1 MVGNERPW
9 IAQAFIL
16 VLYVITLVIYNRAK
30 KEYVGGKIG
39 AAINLIMVFVAFL
52 FLSDYVDYFVSSLL
66 PLGEQARFSVKILF
80 RLIAI
85 CVLAFGGLRF
95 FVSKPAEAGLAQP
108 APMPKMEEVETAS
121 VSDLDAVVQAGMA
134 EVGTTPAPAAEVPPA
149 ATPDLGPDETVVVQ
163 EVSQSK
169 PSLGRY
175 EILEELGRGAMGIV
189 YKGRDPK
196 LNRVTA
202 IKTIRFTDDFDEEQ
216 AAKIREQFYREAEVV
231 AKLSHPNIVTIYDVG
246 EDLDLSYLAMEYLEG
261 ESLETF
267 ARKENLLSIRK
278 SIDVTAQV
286 CDALAYAHNHG
297 IVHRDIKPANIMILK
312 NGLVKVTDFGIA
324 RATASSKTRT
334 GVIKGTPYYMSPEQ
348 ISGMKVDGRSD
359 IFSLG
364 IVFYQLLT
372 GELPFGGEN
381 LAAIMY
387 QITTVEPEPP
397 TTHNPKIYKAAVAIL
412 NRALEKSLESRYQ
425 GAKQMGDHLRLLAQK
440 LDELKG
446 KAKAS
451 EG

>member
-66 PLGEQARFSVKILF
+66 PLGDQARFSVKILF

-95 FVSKPAEAGLAQP
+95 FASKPAEGGLAQS
-108 APMPKMEEVETAS
+108 APMPRMEGVETAP
-121 VSDLDAVVQAGMA
+121 VADLDAVVQAGMA
-134 EVGTTPAPAAEVPPA
+134 EVGARPSPAEAASA
-149 ATPDLGPDETVVVQ
+149 AAPDLGPEETVVVQ

-267 ARKENLLSIRK
+267 ARTDNLMPIRK
-278 SIDVTAQV
+278 GIDVTAQV
-286 CDALAYAHNHG
+286 CDALAYAHSHG

-397 TTHNPKIYKAAVAIL
+397 TKHNPKIYKAAVAIL

-425 GAKQMGDHLRLLAQK
+425 NAKQMGDHLRLLAQK

-446 KAKAS
+446 KAKAQ

>member
-66 PLGEQARFSVKILF
+66 PLGDQAKFSVKILF

-95 FVSKPAEAGLAQP
+95 FVSKPAESGLAQP
-108 APMPKMEEVETAS
+108 APMPRMEEVETAA
-121 VSDLDAVVQAGMA
+121 VADLDAVVQAGMA
-134 EVGTTPAPAAEVPPA
+134 EVGATPPAAEA
-149 ATPDLGPDETVVVQ
+149 PDLAPEETVVVQ

-231 AKLSHPNIVTIYDVG
+231 AKLSHPNIVTIFDVG

-261 ESLETF
+261 ESLEGF
-267 ARKENLLSIRK
+267 ARKDNLMPIRK
-278 SIDVTAQV
+278 GIDVAAQV
-286 CDALAYAHNHG
+286 CDALAYAHGHG

-387 QITTVEPEPP
+387 QITTVDPEPP
-397 TTHNPKIYKAAVAIL
+397 TKHNPKIYKAAVAIL

-425 GAKQMGDHLRLLAQK
+425 DAKQMGDHLRLLAQK
-440 LDELKG
+440 LDELK
-446 KAKAS
+446 AKAQ
-451 EG
+451 

>member
-66 PLGEQARFSVKILF
+66 PLGDQAKFSVKILF

-95 FVSKPAEAGLAQP
+95 FVSKPAEGGLAQP
-108 APMPKMEEVETAS
+108 APMPRMEEVETAA
-121 VSDLDAVVQAGMA
+121 VADLDAVVQAGMA
-134 EVGTTPAPAAEVPPA
+134 EVGTTPTPAVA
-149 ATPDLGPDETVVVQ
+149 PDLGPEETVVVQ

-196 LNRVTA
+196 LNRETA

-261 ESLETF
+261 ENLEAY
-267 ARKENLLSIRK
+267 ARKDNLMPIRK
-278 SIDVTAQV
+278 GIDVTAQV
-286 CDALAYAHNHG
+286 CDALAYAHSHG
-297 IVHRDIKPANIMILK
+297 IVHRDIKPANIMILE

-387 QITTVEPEPP
+387 QITTVEPDPP
-397 TTHNPKIYKAAVAIL
+397 TKHNPKIYKAAVAIL

-425 GAKQMGDHLRLLAQK
+425 NAKQMGDHLRLLAQK
-440 LDELKG
+440 LDELKS
-446 KAKAS
+446 KAKAQ
-451 EG
+451 EGQ

>member
-66 PLGEQARFSVKILF
+66 PLGDQAKFSVKILF

-95 FVSKPAEAGLAQP
+95 FVSKPAESGLAQP
-108 APMPKMEEVETAS
+108 APMPRMEEVETAA
-121 VSDLDAVVQAGMA
+121 VANLDAVVQAGMA
-134 EVGTTPAPAAEVPPA
+134 EVGVTPPAAEAP
-149 ATPDLGPDETVVVQ
+149 PDLGPEETVVVQ
-163 EVSQSK
+163 EISQSK

-231 AKLSHPNIVTIYDVG
+231 AKLSHPNIVTIFDVG

-261 ESLETF
+261 ESLEAF
-267 ARKENLLSIRK
+267 ARKDNLMPIRK
-278 SIDVTAQV
+278 GIDVTAQV
-286 CDALAYAHNHG
+286 CDALAYAHSHG

-387 QITTVEPEPP
+387 QITTVDPEPP
-397 TTHNPKIYKAAVAIL
+397 TKHNPKIYKAAVAIL

-425 GAKQMGDHLRLLAQK
+425 NAKQMGDHLRLLAQK
-440 LDELKG
+440 LDELKS
-446 KAKAS
+446 KAQ
-451 EG
+451 G

>member
-1 MVGNERPW
+1 MVGSENPW

-16 VLYVITLVIYNRAK
+16 VLYVLTLVIYNRAK

-52 FLSDYVDYFVSSLL
+52 FLSDYVDYFISSLL
-66 PLGEQARFSVKILF
+66 PLGEQARFGVKILF

-95 FVSKPAEAGLAQP
+95 FASKPAESALSRP
-108 APMPKMEEVETAS
+108 APMPSMDTVATAD
-121 VSDLDAVVQAGMA
+121 VADLDSVVQAGMA
-134 EVGTTPAPAAEVPPA
+134 EVGSGPTPRDAPSIVM
-149 ATPDLGPDETVVVQ
+149 PDMGPDETVVVQ

-169 PSLGRY
+169 PKLGRY

-189 YKGRDPK
+189 YKGLDPK
-196 LNRVTA
+196 LDRLTA
-202 IKTIRFTDDFDEEQ
+202 IKTIRFTDDFDEDQ

-261 ESLETF
+261 ESLESY
-267 ARKENLLSIRK
+267 ARKEQLLPIRK
-278 SIDVTAQV
+278 TIDVTAQV
-286 CDALAYAHNHG
+286 CDALGYAHGHG

-387 QITTVEPEPP
+387 QITTVDPEPP
-397 TTHNPKIYKAAVAIL
+397 TKYNPKIYKAAVAIL

-425 GAKQMGDHLRLLAQK
+425 KAQQMGDHLRLLAQK

-446 KAKAS
+446 KAQAQAQ
-451 EG
+451 

>member
-1 MVGNERPW
+1 MVGSKPW

-16 VLYVITLVIYNRAK
+16 VLYVLTLVIYNRAK

-52 FLSDYVDYFVSSLL
+52 FLSDYVDYFISSLL
-66 PLGEQARFSVKILF
+66 PLGDQARFSVKILF
-80 RLIAI
+80 RLVAI

-95 FVSKPAEAGLAQP
+95 FASKPAESGLSQS
-108 APMPKMEEVETAS
+108 APMPAMEAVETAN
-121 VSDLDAVVQAGMA
+121 VADLDAVVQAGME
-134 EVGTTPAPAAEVPPA
+134 EVGGPPAPMEAPDTLVP
-149 ATPDLGPDETVVVQ
+149 DMGPDETVVVQ

-169 PSLGRY
+169 PRLGRY

-196 LNRVTA
+196 LDRLTA
-202 IKTIRFTDDFDEEQ
+202 IKTIRFTDDFDEDQ

-261 ESLETF
+261 ESLEAY
-267 ARKENLLSIRK
+267 ARKEQLLPIRK
-278 SIDVTAQV
+278 TIDVTSQV
-286 CDALAYAHNHG
+286 CDALAYAHGHG

-397 TTHNPKIYKAAVAIL
+397 TKYNPKIYKAAVAIL
-412 NRALEKSLESRYQ
+412 NRALEKSLESRYPT
-425 GAKQMGDHLRLLAQK
+425 AKQMGDHLRLLAQK
-440 LDELKG
+440 LDELK
-446 KAKAS
+446 AKATGQQAS
-451 EG
+451 

>member
-95 FVSKPAEAGLAQP
+95 FVSKPAEVGLAQP
-108 APMPKMEEVETAS
+108 APMPRMEEVETAA
-121 VSDLDAVVQAGMA
+121 VADLDAVVQAGMA
-134 EVGTTPAPAAEVPPA
+134 EVGATPPAAEA
-149 ATPDLGPDETVVVQ
+149 PDLAPEETVVVQ

-231 AKLSHPNIVTIYDVG
+231 AKLSHPNIVTIFDVG

-261 ESLETF
+261 ESLEGF
-267 ARKENLLSIRK
+267 ARKDNLMPIRK
-278 SIDVTAQV
+278 GIDVTAQV

-387 QITTVEPEPP
+387 QITTVDPEPP
-397 TTHNPKIYKAAVAIL
+397 TKHNPKIYKAAVAIL

-425 GAKQMGDHLRLLAQK
+425 DAKQMGDHLRLLAQK

-446 KAKAS
+446 KA
-451 EG
+451 

>member
-1 MVGNERPW
+1 
-9 IAQAFIL
+9 
-16 VLYVITLVIYNRAK
+16 
-30 KEYVGGKIG
+30 
-39 AAINLIMVFVAFL
+39 
-52 FLSDYVDYFVSSLL
+52 
-66 PLGEQARFSVKILF
+66 
-80 RLIAI
+80 
-85 CVLAFGGLRF
+85 
-95 FVSKPAEAGLAQP
+95 
-108 APMPKMEEVETAS
+108 MEEVETAA
-121 VSDLDAVVQAGMA
+121 VADLDAVVQAGMA
-134 EVGTTPAPAAEVPPA
+134 EVGVTPPA
-149 ATPDLGPDETVVVQ
+149 AKAPPDLGPEETVVVQ
-163 EVSQSK
+163 EISQSK

-231 AKLSHPNIVTIYDVG
+231 AKLAHPNIVTIFDVG

-261 ESLETF
+261 ENLEAF
-267 ARKENLLSIRK
+267 ARKDNLMPIRK
-278 SIDVTAQV
+278 GIDVTAQV
-286 CDALAYAHNHG
+286 CDALAYAHSHG

-312 NGLVKVTDFGIA
+312 NGQVKVTDFGIA

-387 QITTVEPEPP
+387 QITTVDPEPP
-397 TTHNPKIYKAAVAIL
+397 TKHNPKIYKAAVAIL

-425 GAKQMGDHLRLLAQK
+425 NAKQMGDHLRLLAQK

-446 KAKAS
+446 KAKAQ
-451 EG
+451 EGQ

>member
-1 MVGNERPW
+1 MIGSKSPW
-9 IAQAFIL
+9 VAQAFIL
-16 VLYVITLVIYNRAK
+16 VLYVITLIIYNRAK

-39 AAINLIMVFVAFL
+39 AAINLIMVFVACL
-52 FLSDYVDYFVSSLL
+52 FLSDYVDYFLSSLL
-66 PLGEQARFSVKILF
+66 PLGDQAKFSVKILF
-80 RLIAI
+80 RLLAI

-95 FVSKPAEAGLAQP
+95 FVSKAQEAELSQP
-108 APMPKMEEVETAS
+108 SPMPVMDSVETAD
-121 VSDLDAVVQAGMA
+121 VAQLDAVVKAGMA
-134 EVGTTPAPAAEVPPA
+134 EVGTTPTPAEKPAQAAPEIAAE
-149 ATPDLGPDETVVVQ
+149 ETVVVE
-163 EVSQSK
+163 EVTQSK
-169 PSLGRY
+169 PTLGRY

-196 LNRVTA
+196 LGRLTA

-216 AAKIREQFYREAEVV
+216 AVKIQEQFYREAEVV

-261 ESLETF
+261 ESLENY
-267 ARKENLLSIRK
+267 ARKENLMSIRT
-278 SIDVTAQV
+278 SIEVTSQV
-286 CDALAYAHNHG
+286 CDALEYAHARG

-397 TTHNPKIYKAAVAIL
+397 TKHNPKIYKAAVAIL
-412 NRALEKSLESRYQ
+412 NRALEKSLEARYQ
-425 GAKQMGDHLRLLAQK
+425 SAKQMGDHLRLLAQK
-440 LDELKG
+440 LDELKA
-446 KAKAS
+446 KAKSQEAQ
-451 EG
+451 

>member
-1 MVGNERPW
+1 MVGSERPW

-66 PLGEQARFSVKILF
+66 PLGDQARFSVKILF

-95 FVSKPAEAGLAQP
+95 FASKQAEGGLAQP
-108 APMPKMEEVETAS
+108 APMPRMEEVETAP
-121 VSDLDAVVQAGMA
+121 VDDLDAVVQKGMA
-134 EVGTTPAPAAEVPPA
+134 EVGTTSPAADAPSEIPM
-149 ATPDLGPDETVVVQ
+149 DLGPEETVVVQ

-246 EDLDLSYLAMEYLEG
+246 EDLDLSYLAMEFLEG
-261 ESLETF
+261 ESLEAF
-267 ARKENLLSIRK
+267 ARSDNLMPIRK
-278 SIDVTAQV
+278 SIDVAAQV
-286 CDALAYAHNHG
+286 CDALAYAHGHG

-425 GAKQMGDHLRLLAQK
+425 NAKQMGDHLRLLAQK

>member
-66 PLGEQARFSVKILF
+66 PLGDQARFSVKILF

-95 FVSKPAEAGLAQP
+95 FVSKPAESGLAQP
-108 APMPKMEEVETAS
+108 APMPKMEEVETAA
-121 VSDLDAVVQAGMA
+121 VADLDAVVQAGMA
-134 EVGTTPAPAAEVPPA
+134 EVGTTPPAAAAPPE
-149 ATPDLGPDETVVVQ
+149 ATPDLGPEETVVVQ

-261 ESLETF
+261 ESLEGF
-267 ARKENLLSIRK
+267 ARKDNLMPIRQG
-278 SIDVTAQV
+278 IDVTAQV

-387 QITTVEPEPP
+387 QITTVDPEPP

-425 GAKQMGDHLRLLAQK
+425 NAKQMGDHLRLLAQK

-451 EG
+451 QG

>member
-66 PLGEQARFSVKILF
+66 PLGDQARFSVKILF

-95 FVSKPAEAGLAQP
+95 FVSKPAESGLAQP
-108 APMPKMEEVETAS
+108 APMPKMEEVETVA
-121 VSDLDAVVQAGMA
+121 VADLDAVVQAGMA
-134 EVGTTPAPAAEVPPA
+134 EVGTTPPAAAAPPET
-149 ATPDLGPDETVVVQ
+149 TPDLGPEETVVVQ

-261 ESLETF
+261 ESLEGF
-267 ARKENLLSIRK
+267 ARKDNLMPIRQG
-278 SIDVTAQV
+278 IDVTAQV

-387 QITTVEPEPP
+387 QITTVDPEPP

-425 GAKQMGDHLRLLAQK
+425 NAKQMGDHLRLLAQK

-451 EG
+451 EGQ

>member
-1 MVGNERPW
+1 MIGNERPW

-66 PLGEQARFSVKILF
+66 PLGDQAKFSVKILF

-95 FVSKPAEAGLAQP
+95 FVSKPAEVGLAQSA
-108 APMPKMEEVETAS
+108 APMPRMEEVATAA
-121 VSDLDAVVQAGMA
+121 VADLDAVVQAGMA
-134 EVGTTPAPAAEVPPA
+134 EVGATPPAAEAPPA
-149 ATPDLGPDETVVVQ
+149 VAPDLGPEETVVVQ

-216 AAKIREQFYREAEVV
+216 ADKIREQFYREAEVV
-231 AKLSHPNIVTIYDVG
+231 AKLSHPNIVTIFDVG

-261 ESLETF
+261 ESLEAF
-267 ARKENLLSIRK
+267 ARKDNLMPIRK
-278 SIDVTAQV
+278 GIDVTAQV

-297 IVHRDIKPANIMILK
+297 IVHRDIKPANIMILE

-387 QITTVEPEPP
+387 QITTVDPEPP
-397 TTHNPKIYKAAVAIL
+397 TKHNPKIYKAAVAIL

-425 GAKQMGDHLRLLAQK
+425 NAKQMGDHLRLLAQK
-440 LDELKG
+440 LDELKS
-446 KAKAS
+446 KAKAQ
-451 EG
+451 

>member
-66 PLGEQARFSVKILF
+66 PLGDQARFSVKILF

-95 FVSKPAEAGLAQP
+95 FVSKPAESGLAQP
-108 APMPKMEEVETAS
+108 APMPKMEEVETVA
-121 VSDLDAVVQAGMA
+121 VADLDAVVQAGMA
-134 EVGTTPAPAAEVPPA
+134 EVGTTPPAAAAPPE
-149 ATPDLGPDETVVVQ
+149 ATPDLGPEETVVVQ

-261 ESLETF
+261 ESLEGF
-267 ARKENLLSIRK
+267 ARKDNLMPIRQG
-278 SIDVTAQV
+278 IDVTAQV

-387 QITTVEPEPP
+387 QITTVDPEPP

-425 GAKQMGDHLRLLAQK
+425 NAKQMGDHLRLLAQK

-451 EG
+451 QG

>member
-1 MVGNERPW
+1 MTDSKSPW
-9 IAQAFIL
+9 VAQAFIL
-16 VLYVITLVIYNRAK
+16 VLYVITLIIYNRAK

-39 AAINLIMVFVAFL
+39 AAISLIMVFVAFL
-52 FLSDYVDYFVSSLL
+52 FLSDYVDYFLSSLL
-66 PLGEQARFSVKILF
+66 PLGEEAKFSLKILF
-80 RLIAI
+80 RLLAI

-95 FVSKPAEAGLAQP
+95 FVSKEAESAMSRPISMPGMGSVDTADMAEFDSVVKASMQEVG
-108 APMPKMEEVETAS
+108 APPTPVEAAAAVET
-121 VSDLDAVVQAGMA
+121 DI
-134 EVGTTPAPAAEVPPA
+134 
-149 ATPDLGPDETVVVQ
+149 GPEETVVVD
-163 EVSQSK
+163 ELPQSK
-169 PSLGRY
+169 PTLGRY

-196 LNRVTA
+196 LDRLTA
-202 IKTIRFTDDFDEEQ
+202 IKTIRFTDDFDEDQ

-261 ESLETF
+261 ESLENY
-267 ARKENLLSIRK
+267 AGEDSLLPIRK
-278 SIDVTAQV
+278 AIDVTIQV
-286 CDALAYAHNHG
+286 CDALEYAHHHG

-364 IVFYQLLT
+364 IVFYQLIT
-372 GELPFGGEN
+372 GQLPFGGEN

-397 TTHNPKIYKAAVAIL
+397 TKYNPKIYKAAVAIL
-412 NRALEKSLESRYQ
+412 DRALEKSLESRYQ
-425 GAKQMGDHLRLLAQK
+425 KAKQMGDHLRLLGQK
-440 LDELKG
+440 LDNLKE
-446 KAKAS
+446 KAKEQQS
-451 EG
+451 Q

>member
-1 MVGNERPW
+1 MVGSKPW

-16 VLYVITLVIYNRAK
+16 VLYVLTLVIYSRAK

-66 PLGEQARFSVKILF
+66 PLGDQARFSVKILF
-80 RLIAI
+80 RLVAI

-95 FVSKPAEAGLAQP
+95 FASKPAESGLSQS
-108 APMPKMEEVETAS
+108 APMPAMEAVETAN
-121 VSDLDAVVQAGMA
+121 VADLDAVVQAGME
-134 EVGTTPAPAAEVPPA
+134 EVGGPPAPMEAPDTLVP
-149 ATPDLGPDETVVVQ
+149 DMGPDETVVVQ

-169 PSLGRY
+169 PRLGRY

-196 LNRVTA
+196 LDRLTA
-202 IKTIRFTDDFDEEQ
+202 IKTIRFTDDFDEDQ

-261 ESLETF
+261 ESLEAY
-267 ARKENLLSIRK
+267 ARKEQLLPIRK
-278 SIDVTAQV
+278 TIDVTSQV
-286 CDALAYAHNHG
+286 CDALAYAHGHG

-397 TTHNPKIYKAAVAIL
+397 TKYNPKIYKAAVAIL
-412 NRALEKSLESRYQ
+412 NRALEKSLESRYPT
-425 GAKQMGDHLRLLAQK
+425 AKQMGDHLRLLAQK
-440 LDELKG
+440 LDELK
-446 KAKAS
+446 AKATGQQAS
-451 EG
+451 

>member
-1 MVGNERPW
+1 MTDSKSPW
-9 IAQAFIL
+9 VAQAFIL
-16 VLYVITLVIYNRAK
+16 VLYVITLIIYNRAK

-39 AAINLIMVFVAFL
+39 AAISLIMVFVAFL
-52 FLSDYVDYFVSSLL
+52 FLSDYVDYFLSSLL
-66 PLGEQARFSVKILF
+66 PLGEEARFSLKILF
-80 RLIAI
+80 RLLAI

-95 FVSKPAEAGLAQP
+95 FVSKEAESAMSRPVPTFGMGSVGTADM
-108 APMPKMEEVETAS
+108 AEFDSVVKASMEEVGAPPTPIEAS
-121 VSDLDAVVQAGMA
+121 AAVEADIGA
-134 EVGTTPAPAAEVPPA
+134 
-149 ATPDLGPDETVVVQ
+149 DETVVVQ
-163 EVSQSK
+163 EVPQSK
-169 PSLGRY
+169 PTLGRY

-196 LNRVTA
+196 LDRLTA
-202 IKTIRFTDDFDEEQ
+202 IKTIRFSDDFDEDQ
-216 AAKIREQFYREAEVV
+216 AVKIREQFYREAEVV

-261 ESLETF
+261 ESLEKY
-267 ARKENLLSIRK
+267 ASEESLLPIRK
-278 SIDVTAQV
+278 AIDVTIQV
-286 CDALAYAHNHG
+286 CDALEYAHNHG

-364 IVFYQLLT
+364 IVFYQLIT

-397 TTHNPKIYKAAVAIL
+397 TKHNPKIYKAAVAIL
-412 NRALEKSLESRYQ
+412 DRALEKSLESRYQ
-425 GAKQMGDHLRLLAQK
+425 KAKQMGDHLRLLGQK
-440 LDELKG
+440 LDNLKE
-446 KAKAS
+446 KAKEKQS
-451 EG
+451 Q

>member
-66 PLGEQARFSVKILF
+66 PLGDQARFSVKILF

-95 FVSKPAEAGLAQP
+95 FVSKPAESGLAQP
-108 APMPKMEEVETAS
+108 APMPKMEEVETVA
-121 VSDLDAVVQAGMA
+121 VADLDAVVQAGMA
-134 EVGTTPAPAAEVPPA
+134 EVGTTPPAAAAPPE
-149 ATPDLGPDETVVVQ
+149 ATPDLGPEETVVVQ

-261 ESLETF
+261 ESLEGF
-267 ARKENLLSIRK
+267 ARKDNLMPIRQG
-278 SIDVTAQV
+278 IDVTAQV

-387 QITTVEPEPP
+387 QITTVDPEPP

-425 GAKQMGDHLRLLAQK
+425 NAKQMGDHLRLLAQK

-451 EG
+451 EGQ

>member
-1 MVGNERPW
+1 MVGSKSPW

-16 VLYVITLVIYNRAK
+16 VLYIITLVIYNRAK

-66 PLGEQARFSVKILF
+66 PLGDQARFSVKILF
-80 RLIAI
+80 RLVAI

-95 FVSKPAEAGLAQP
+95 FVSKPAESGLGQP
-108 APMPKMEEVETAS
+108 APIAKLDSVEMVG
-121 VSDLDAVVQAGMA
+121 VSELDAVVQAGME
-134 EVGTTPAPAAEVPPA
+134 EVGTTPALAEQPAPGA
-149 ATPDLGPDETVVVQ
+149 APDMGPDETVVVQ
-163 EVSQSK
+163 EVTQSK

-196 LNRVTA
+196 LGRLTA
-202 IKTIRFTDDFDEEQ
+202 IKTIRFTDDFDEDQ

-267 ARKENLLSIRK
+267 ARKESLLPIRRG
-278 SIDVTAQV
+278 IDVTAQV
-286 CDALAYAHNHG
+286 CDALEYAHSHG

-397 TTHNPKIYKAAVAIL
+397 TKYNPKIYKAAVAIL
-412 NRALEKSLESRYQ
+412 NRALEKNLDSRYQ
-425 GAKQMGDHLRLLAQK
+425 TAKQMGDHLRLLGQK
-440 LDELKG
+440 LDELKA
-446 KAKAS
+446 KAK
-451 EG
+451 GQ

>member
-1 MVGNERPW
+1 
-9 IAQAFIL
+9 
-16 VLYVITLVIYNRAK
+16 
-30 KEYVGGKIG
+30 
-39 AAINLIMVFVAFL
+39 VA
-52 FLSDYVDYFVSSLL
+52 
-66 PLGEQARFSVKILF
+66 
-80 RLIAI
+80 
-85 CVLAFGGLRF
+85 
-95 FVSKPAEAGLAQP
+95 
-108 APMPKMEEVETAS
+108 
-121 VSDLDAVVQAGMA
+121 DLDAVVQAGMA
-134 EVGTTPAPAAEVPPA
+134 EVGTTPPAAEAPSAVA
-149 ATPDLGPDETVVVQ
+149 PDLGPGETVVVQ

-231 AKLSHPNIVTIYDVG
+231 AKLSHPNIVTIFDVG

-261 ESLETF
+261 ESLEAF
-267 ARKENLLSIRK
+267 ARKDNLMPIRK
-278 SIDVTAQV
+278 GIDVAAQV

-387 QITTVEPEPP
+387 QITTVDPEPP
-397 TTHNPKIYKAAVAIL
+397 TKHNPKIYKAAVAIL

-425 GAKQMGDHLRLLAQK
+425 NAKQMGDHLRLLAQK

>member
-1 MVGNERPW
+1 MVGSENPW

-16 VLYVITLVIYNRAK
+16 VLYVLTLVIYNRAK

-52 FLSDYVDYFVSSLL
+52 FLSDYVDYFISSLL
-66 PLGEQARFSVKILF
+66 PLGEQARFGVKILF

-95 FVSKPAEAGLAQP
+95 FASKPAESALSRP
-108 APMPKMEEVETAS
+108 APMPSMDAVATAD
-121 VSDLDAVVQAGMA
+121 VADLDAVVQAGMA
-134 EVGTTPAPAAEVPPA
+134 EVGSGPTPRDAPSIVM
-149 ATPDLGPDETVVVQ
+149 PDMGPDETVVVQ

-169 PSLGRY
+169 PKLGRY

-189 YKGRDPK
+189 YKGLDPK
-196 LNRVTA
+196 LDRLTA
-202 IKTIRFTDDFDEEQ
+202 IKTIRFTDDFDEDQ

-261 ESLETF
+261 ESLESY
-267 ARKENLLSIRK
+267 ARKEQLLPIRK
-278 SIDVTAQV
+278 TIDVTAQV
-286 CDALAYAHNHG
+286 CDALGYAHGHG

-387 QITTVEPEPP
+387 QITTVDPEPP
-397 TTHNPKIYKAAVAIL
+397 TKYNPKIYKAAVAIL
-412 NRALEKSLESRYQ
+412 NRALEKSLEARYQ
-425 GAKQMGDHLRLLAQK
+425 KAQQMGDHLRLLAQK

-446 KAKAS
+446 KAQAQAQ
-451 EG
+451 

>member
-66 PLGEQARFSVKILF
+66 PLGDQARFSVKILF

-95 FVSKPAEAGLAQP
+95 FVSKPAETGLAQP
-108 APMPKMEEVETAS
+108 APMPKMEEVETAP
-121 VSDLDAVVQAGMA
+121 VADLDAVVQAGMA
-134 EVGTTPAPAAEVPPA
+134 EVGSTPPTAVAPPG
-149 ATPDLGPDETVVVQ
+149 ATPDLGPEETVVVQ

-261 ESLETF
+261 ESLEGF
-267 ARKENLLSIRK
+267 ARKDNLMPIRQG
-278 SIDVTAQV
+278 IDVTAQV

-412 NRALEKSLESRYQ
+412 NRALEKSLETRYQ
-425 GAKQMGDHLRLLAQK
+425 NAKQMGDHLRLLAQK